1 MNDSDLRSHIRTIP
15 DFPRKGIM
23 FRDITTLLAHPGA
36 FLRAV
41 DAMAGLFEGTEVTK
55 VVGIESRGFI
65 FASAIAYKLNAGL
78 VPVRKPK
85 KLPAPALR
93 EEYTLEYGSDALEI
107 HADAIARGERV
118 LLVDDLLA
126 TGGTIGAACKL
137 VERTGGIIAGIAF
150 LIELDFLHG
159 RDRLKNYSVHSVIH
173 YQEE

>member
-1 MNDSDLRSHIRTIP
+1 
-15 DFPRKGIM
+15 M

-36 FLRAV
+36 FGRAV
-41 DAMAGLFEGTEVTK
+41 DEMAGLFSGVNATK

-65 FASAIAYKLNAGL
+65 FASAIAYKLGAGL

-85 KLPAPALR
+85 KLPAPVLR
-93 EEYTLEYGSDALEI
+93 EEYVLEYGTDAIEM

-126 TGGTIGAACKL
+126 TGGTMGAACKL
-137 VERTGGIIAGIAF
+137 VERAGGIIGGIAF

-159 RDRLKNYSVHSVIH
+159 RDRLGNYRVDSLIH
-173 YQEE
+173 YTAE